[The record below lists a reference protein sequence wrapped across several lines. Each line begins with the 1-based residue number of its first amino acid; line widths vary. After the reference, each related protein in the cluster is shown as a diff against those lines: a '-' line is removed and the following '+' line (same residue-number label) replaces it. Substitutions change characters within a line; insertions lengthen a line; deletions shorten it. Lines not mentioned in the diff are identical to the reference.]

1 MRPTNLVLPQ
11 DGFFS
16 TLLENNS
23 IYEFGKESRD
33 IALGYVTNFNAVIDI
48 GAHVGISVL
57 HWAEHFSSVTAFEPM
72 PKHFECLQQ
81 NTQNI
86 KNIQLINC
94 AVSNKTST
102 LTGAYRTGKNSG
114 SFQLLDDS
122 YTQPSKKSPRTIYT
136 IDSKRLD
143 EFIFNS
149 IGLIKI
155 DVEGWELEVLKGA
168 IDTIKNH
175 RPILLIEF
183 TGGNSTK
190 SLHQYD
196 VMEYQNLIN
205 LLEYVPVATSG
216 DDTIYVPKEAL

>member
-1 MRPTNLVLPQ
+1 MRPTNLALPQ

-23 IYEFGKESRD
+23 IYEFGKDSRD
-33 IALGYVTNFNAVIDI
+33 IALRYVTNFDEVIDI

-57 HWAEHFSSVTAFEPM
+57 HWSEHFDSITAFEPM
-72 PKHFECLQQ
+72 PKHFECLQK
-81 NTQNI
+81 NTHHI

-94 AVSNKTST
+94 AISNQTST

-114 SFQLLDDS
+114 SFQLLDDN
-122 YTQPSKKSPRTIYT
+122 YIQPSKKLPRIVYD

-143 EFIFNS
+143 EFTFNS

-168 IDTIKNH
+168 IDTIKTH

-183 TGGNSTK
+183 TGGNSSK

-196 VMEYQNLIN
+196 VAEYQNLIN
-205 LLEYVPVATSG
+205 LLEYVPVATAG
-216 DDTIYVPKEAL
+216 DDTVYVPRKTL